1 MPLSLG
7 DIRRLKE
14 LGFKVNDFVVQR
26 GGMRRLRNRDG
37 KCFFLD
43 EGRCKVYE
51 DRPTGCRFYPLIID
65 EDGEVIVDPECS
77 HSSMFSV
84 DPDEAERLLG
94 FLKKLR
100 RERKREMPR

>member
-1 MPLSLG
+1 MPLSLA

-14 LGFKVNDFVVQR
+14 LGFKVKDFVVKR
-26 GGMRRLRNRDG
+26 GGMRRLKNRDG
-37 KCFFLD
+37 KCFFL
-43 EGRCKVYE
+43 EGGRCKVYE

-65 EDGEVIVDPECS
+65 ETGEVIVDPECS
-77 HSSMFSV
+77 HSGMFEV
-84 DPDEAERLLG
+84 DEAEAERLLE